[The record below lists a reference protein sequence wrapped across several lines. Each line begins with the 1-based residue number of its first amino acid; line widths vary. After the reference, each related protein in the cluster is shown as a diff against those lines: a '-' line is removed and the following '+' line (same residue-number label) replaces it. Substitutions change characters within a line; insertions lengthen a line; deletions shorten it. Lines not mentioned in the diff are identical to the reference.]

1 MLRTF
6 FSNLCCSDEKIEVD
20 VQIELVRITDEF
32 LLNEAQRDFDLNSL
46 NLEDKNEILYLNE
59 TYLYQFR
66 IYIELNKG
74 TIQSQND
81 FLYIIPEKAPVP
93 NVFNRINR
101 NYHIPL
107 VKKQASNAIGF
118 AEFSL
123 KNISLNEP

>member
-101 NYHIPL
+101 KNRSN
-107 VKKQASNAIGF
+107 KK
-118 AEFSL
+118 
-123 KNISLNEP
+123 